1 MSGQGRGHR
10 LRGRA
15 SECETLRGLISH
27 VQSGSSQVLVLRG
40 EAGVGK
46 TALLEFLAAQA
57 SGFRRVQVA
66 GIQSD
71 MELAFAGL
79 QQLCAP
85 LMVHVDELPEPQRE
99 ALNVAFGRGVGA
111 TPDRFLVGLA
121 VLSLMAAAAN
131 DRPLLCVVDDAQWLD
146 QVSVQTLAFVARRLL
161 AEPVAV
167 VFAAR
172 NGGAESLAG
181 LPELVIGGLSDGD
194 ARALLGDVVLGRIDE
209 RVRDRIVAETRGI
222 PLALL
227 EVPRNVSAAE
237 LAGGFWPTGG
247 ERTSAGQIEESFV
260 SRIQALPADTQRLVL
275 VAAAE
280 PVGDAALFLRAA
292 ARLGI
297 PVDALAPAEAAGVIE
312 FGPRMRFHHPLVRSA
327 AYRAADL
334 PERRAIHRALADATD
349 PESDPDR
356 RAWHAA
362 NAASG
367 PDDSVAAE
375 LETSAGRAQARG
387 GIAAAAAFLER
398 ATILTADP
406 ALRGARAIAAA
417 QAKRDAAAPEAAYEL
432 LAMAELAPLSELQRG
447 QVVRLR
453 AQMEFARS
461 RGGDTGARPLSEA
474 ASQLLDAAK
483 GLEALDD
490 ELARET
496 YLEALAAAMYVGRLG
511 EPGALVTAA
520 EAARG
525 AVERLP
531 ESPRPVDFLLSGMAN
546 RIADGA
552 SARSD
557 PLRIALELMCAPAE
571 QGHGQAMRWMSLGLA
586 IVQESAAGELW
597 DDAIYRELAT
607 AAVRQARDAGALAV
621 LPPAL
626 AFRAGVHVLG
636 GEFTTAATL
645 IEEAASITAATEYAP
660 LRYHSL
666 TLASWRG
673 NPADAVSAIEA
684 AAADATAR
692 GEGRVLGLTAY
703 LSAVLYNGLGR
714 YEEAFAAAREGC
726 EYEDLGFYGWCLYE
740 LVEAAARTGDKE
752 AGQQAVSQLEERA
765 GASGTDWGLGALA
778 AARALLADDEAA
790 NGLFIEAIERLERSS
805 IVVHLARTRLVYGE
819 WLRRVN
825 RRIDARKHLS
835 EAHEMFTRMGAQA
848 FAERARRELV
858 ATGEKVRKQPVS
870 SGGELTAQEAQIAR
884 LAGDGLTN
892 QEIGAQLFI
901 STHTVEWH
909 LRKVFVKLGITSRRQ
924 LRTVSWA
931 S

>member
-1 MSGQGRGHR
+1 M
-10 LRGRA
+10 
-15 SECETLRGLISH
+15 ISTA
-27 VQSGSSQVLVLRG
+27 QSGTSQVLVLRG

-46 TALLEFLAAQA
+46 TALLEYLTELA
-57 SGFRRVQVA
+57 SGFRCVHVT
-66 GIQSD
+66 GVQSD

-85 LMVHVDELPEPQRE
+85 LGEHLDELPEPQRE
-99 ALNVAFGRGVGA
+99 ALAVAFGRGVGP

-131 DRPLLCVVDDAQWLD
+131 DQPLLCIVDDAQWLD
-146 QVSVQTLAFVARRLL
+146 EVSVQTLAFVARRLL
-161 AEPVAV
+161 AEPVAL

-172 NGGAESLAG
+172 EGGAEALAG
-181 LPELVIGGLSDGD
+181 LPELVISGLSDVD
-194 ARALLGDVVLGRIDE
+194 ARELLKSVMVGRIDP

-237 LAGGFWPTGG
+237 LAGGFWNVGA
-247 ERTSAGQIEESFV
+247 RRSAGQIEESFV
-260 SRIQALPADTQRLVL
+260 HRIKALPADTQRLLL

-292 ARLGI
+292 ADLGI

-334 PERRAIHRALADATD
+334 TERRAIHRALADATD
-349 PESDPDR
+349 PQHDPDR

-362 NAASG
+362 NAAAG
-367 PDDSVAAE
+367 PDDAVAAE
-375 LETSAGRAQARG
+375 LESSAGRAQSRG

-398 ATILTADP
+398 AAVLTVDP
-406 ALRGARAIAAA
+406 ARRSSRALAAA
-417 QAKRDAAAPEAAYEL
+417 QAKRDAAAPGAAYEL
-432 LAMAELAPLSELQRG
+432 LAIAELGPLSDLQHA
-447 QVVRLR
+447 QVARLR
-453 AQMEFARS
+453 AQMEFARG
-461 RGGDTGARPLSEA
+461 RGGGAGAPRLSEP
-474 ASQLLDAAK
+474 ASQLLNAAK
-483 GLEALDD
+483 RLHTLDD
-490 ELARET
+490 DLARET
-496 YLEALAAAMYVGRLG
+496 HLEALAAAMYAGRLG
-511 EPGALVTAA
+511 EPGALARVA
-520 EAARG
+520 EAALV
-525 AVERLP
+525 AVGRVRLP
-531 ESPRPVDFLLSGMAN
+531 HRPLDLLLSGMAN
-546 RIADGA
+546 RITGGA
-552 SARSD
+552 SAGSD
-557 PLRIALELMCAPAE
+557 LMRTALELMCSQA
-571 QGHGQAMRWMSLGLA
+571 QQNDGQALRWMSLGLA

-597 DDAIYRELAT
+597 DDAIYRQLAT

-626 AFRAGVHVLG
+626 AYRAGVHVLA
-636 GEFTTAATL
+636 GEFATAATL
-645 IEEAASITAATEYAP
+645 IEEAASITAATDYAP
-660 LRYHSL
+660 LRYHALSL
-666 TLASWRG
+666 AAWRG
-673 NPADAVSAIEA
+673 IPADAVGLIEA

-692 GEGRVLGLTAY
+692 GEGRVLGLTGY
-703 LSAVLYNGLGR
+703 LAAVLYNGLGR
-714 YEEAFAAAREGC
+714 YDDAFAAARQAC
-726 EYEDLGFYGWCLYE
+726 EYEDRGFHGWSLFE
-740 LVEAAARTGDKE
+740 LVEAAARSGEQE
-752 AGQQAVSQLEERA
+752 AAAEAVQRLEHCA

-778 AARALLADDEAA
+778 SAQALLADDDLADS
-790 NGLFIEAIERLERSS
+790 LFTEAIQRLERTRV
-805 IVVHLARTRLVYGE
+805 VVHLARTRLQYGE

-825 RRIDARKHLS
+825 RRVDARKHLT
-835 EAHEMFTRMGAQA
+835 AAYEMFTRMGAQA
-848 FAERARRELV
+848 FTERARRELM
-858 ATGEKVRKQPVS
+858 ATGEKVRKQQVS
-870 SGGELTAQEAQIAR
+870 SGDELTAQETQIAR